1 MNTVLQRFIN
11 KVKINNTTGCW
22 EWIGYKVKNGYGQF
36 SVNAKL
42 IYAHRW
48 IYEYMNGKI
57 LQYPKTE
64 VCHTCDN
71 PSCVNP
77 THLWLGDR
85 STNQIDS
92 VLKSRQGHQKLSKQD
107 VLDIRK
113 SCQSTLFL
121 ARKYNV
127 SQPNIS
133 FIKTRKNWRHI

>member
-57 LQYPKTE
+57 LQYPK
-64 VCHTCDN
+64 
-71 PSCVNP
+71 
-77 THLWLGDR
+77 
-85 STNQIDS
+85 
-92 VLKSRQGHQKLSKQD
+92 LKYAIP
-107 VLDIRK
+107 VI
-113 SCQSTLFL
+113 TLV
-121 ARKYNV
+121 V
-127 SQPNIS
+127 SIP
-133 FIKTRKNWRHI
+133 HIFG